1 MIVFGKQ
8 PVSYVLAH
16 HKEKIQEIYVAK
28 DLPKDQFARLK
39 QTHKPIKILDFKKA
53 QALAHG
59 RNHQGVLLQIMYEPS
74 KDIRPMLELDTLVIL
89 CGLSDVGN
97 IGAIVRSAYA
107 LGAAGVVLCDVNLQK
122 NALEGIMR
130 SSAGALLDMPFCV
143 IPRALDCINELKMA
157 DFRLFGADMAG
168 ESIHSFMQTNISP
181 SSVPQ
186 SLSQTSLNSQKQGII
201 TPLKSPY
208 KKWALFMGSEGEGL
222 SAKVSK
228 KLDTILSIPMAH
240 TFDSLNVAH
249 ACVILLHR
257 LLSLKG

>member
-28 DLPKDQFARLK
+28 DLPKDQFTRLK
-39 QTHKPIKILDFKKA
+39 QTHKSIKILDFKKA

-59 RNHQGVLLQIMYEPS
+59 RNHQGVLLQVMYEPS
-74 KDIRPMLELDTLVIL
+74 KDIRPMFELDTLVIL

-168 ESIHSFMQTNISP
+168 ESIHSFMQANISP

-201 TPLKSPY
+201 TPLKSQY